1 MVDSDSPHAAAA
13 ALLAALDAR
22 RWSDVAAH
30 CAEQPLAEL
39 RDSIARLIKSLREN
53 ARRLPDTFDVA
64 EALREYGTT
73 SRTRR
78 RCRRLRRAL
87 SSPAAC
93 REQMRLCQVQ
103 GRAQSRRSHSRAT
116 RRWCDTGD

>member
-64 EALREYGTT
+64 EALREYGDDLTDDAALQALAPRAFLT
-73 SRTRR
+73 RYLSRTD
-78 RCRRLRRAL
+78 
-87 SSPAAC
+87 
-93 REQMRLCQVQ
+93 
-103 GRAQSRRSHSRAT
+103 AT
-116 RRWCDTGD
+116 VPGAGPRT